1 MPRAEFMSLLPNVW
15 RRDRHEVHFTWRRV
29 YLVAG
34 KRVTGEEKKNDL
46 EKRNDDVEEKETE
59 LRRDFSLHLKLLN
72 GSERYNCFSH
82 LAMRVTG

>member
-1 MPRAEFMSLLPNVW
+1 MEEGQAGGPFYLG
-15 RRDRHEVHFTWRRV
+15 RRGD
-29 YLVAG
+29 LVAG
-34 KRVTGEEKKNDL
+34 KRVTGEEKKDEW